1 MIYVSITGL
10 KLNKAYHTPRFW
22 YHAVRSM
29 IQAKAAS
36 GNISAEARTI
46 NGIHHT
52 MTVWESKDAMRAY
65 LVAGAHLKA
74 MKSFK
79 AMATGKVL
87 GFEADRAPP
96 WDEVHAL
103 WQAKGREV

>member
-1 MIYVSITGL
+1 MT
-10 KLNKAYHTPRFW
+10 
-22 YHAVRSM
+22 
-29 IQAKAAS
+29 QAQSAP

-46 NGIHHT
+46 NGVHHT
-52 MTVWESKDAMRAY
+52 ATVWESKEAMRAY

-79 AMATGKVL
+79 AMAKGKVL
-87 GFEADRAPP
+87 GFEADHAPP

-103 WQAKGREV
+103 WQAKGQEV